1 MTTFENI
8 IGADQLVQEL
18 TLPLA
23 EIELNIQELETHKAE
38 LESKLDAG
46 GKKFSLDFLKLNKST
61 QGDLDL
67 VNRAIKEAYNER
79 ERIIKNNYAKAYKE
93 ASTIMGNHANKV
105 RKEKAGDNTSMIQK
119 IHEIREIFKGMEQT
133 EKETASELTAFLKEI
148 EPFVSAEPVV
158 ANTFSSPLSNLQGY
172 TDTYSPL
179 GQLKFVD
186 VFRES
191 DYGITGLI
199 QKDFKPKDYEKES
212 DERYGVVKPTPVEA

>member
-18 TLPLA
+18 TLPIA
-23 EIELNIQELETHKAE
+23 EIELNIQELEAHKEE

-79 ERIIKNNYAKAYKE
+79 ERIIKDNYAKAYKE
-93 ASTIMGNHANKV
+93 ASTIMGKHKNKV
-105 RKEKAGDNTSMIQK
+105 RNEKSGDNTSMIQK

-133 EKETASELTAFLKEI
+133 EKETASELTAFLKAI
-148 EPFVSAEPVV
+148 ETFVSAEPVV
-158 ANTFSSPLSNLQGY
+158 ANTYSSPLSNLRGY
-172 TDTYSPL
+172 ADSYSPT
-179 GQLKFVD
+179 GELKFVD

-199 QKDFKPKDYEKES
+199 QKDFKPKDSEKTS
-212 DERYGVVKPTPVEA
+212 DERYGVVKPTLVEA